1 MKVVFLST
9 NDQLGGAAIVTLRLV
24 EALRS
29 AGVDARMVVG
39 RKDGTDDYVA
49 QVGQTRRKVAKVLER
64 GEVFINNGFDM
75 GDLWKVSTGSFGADV
90 CGHPWVRD
98 ADVIVLGWINQGFL
112 SLPQL
117 KKLCH
122 TGKPVFWWM
131 HDLWCATGI
140 CHLPGECQRFTT
152 GCGQCPFLHQRKSA
166 TDLSHRVWKRKKQL
180 FSQLPVQFIAVSHWQ
195 RDIAYKSPLLQGK
208 DIEVLPHAFP
218 VEEYRVKPDADMLPE
233 KIRGIIAGNPRKLI
247 AMGAARLDDPVK
259 DLPMA
264 IESLNTFA
272 MRHPEMAA
280 QCEAVFFGGGKK
292 P

>member
-117 KKLCH
+117 KNFVTPGNRCSGGCTTFGAPPAYATCRRAVAPGSRLVAGYAHCCIGRKARATFR
-122 TGKPVFWWM
+122 TGYGSGKCT
-131 HDLWCATGI
+131 L
-140 CHLPGECQRFTT
+140 
-152 GCGQCPFLHQRKSA
+152 SA
-166 TDLSHRVWKRKKQL
+166 KALS
-180 FSQLPVQFIAVSHWQ
+180 VS
-195 RDIAYKSPLLQGK
+195 
-208 DIEVLPHAFP
+208 
-218 VEEYRVKPDADMLPE
+218 
-233 KIRGIIAGNPRKLI
+233 
-247 AMGAARLDDPVK
+247 
-259 DLPMA
+259 
-264 IESLNTFA
+264 
-272 MRHPEMAA
+272 
-280 QCEAVFFGGGKK
+280 
-292 P
+292 

>member
-9 NDQLGGAAIVTLRLV
+9 NDQLGGAAIVTMRLV

-117 KKLCH
+117 KKLGH
-122 TGKPVFWWM
+122 TGKPVFGRLLQVRGWLRAM
-131 HDLWCATGI
+131 
-140 CHLPGECQRFTT
+140 P
-152 GCGQCPFLHQRKSA
+152 P
-166 TDLSHRVWKRKKQL
+166 
-180 FSQLPVQFIAVSHWQ
+180 AVS
-195 RDIAYKSPLLQGK
+195 
-208 DIEVLPHAFP
+208 
-218 VEEYRVKPDADMLPE
+218 EEK
-233 KIRGIIAGNPRKLI
+233 AGRPF
-247 AMGAARLDDPVK
+247 AQDMGAENARYRP
-259 DLPMA
+259 
-264 IESLNTFA
+264 
-272 MRHPEMAA
+272 
-280 QCEAVFFGGGKK
+280 K
-292 P
+292 PYPFHSCKLLAT